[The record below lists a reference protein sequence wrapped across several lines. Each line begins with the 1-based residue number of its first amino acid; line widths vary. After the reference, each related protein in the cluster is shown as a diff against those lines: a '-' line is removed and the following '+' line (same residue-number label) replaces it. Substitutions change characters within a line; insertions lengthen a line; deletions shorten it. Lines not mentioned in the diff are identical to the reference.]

1 MCAVLAVSDC
11 VYTPCFCE
19 ENAYKLCEQL
29 CKHCAGCHVAFIS
42 NLARQVPLWQ
52 QKASKRSDGFVL
64 WDYHV
69 VVLQEG
75 EQDCLVWD
83 LDTTLPFPCTLLAY
97 ADIALN
103 TQLVLGTD
111 FARLFRVVSGNDYLR
126 GFASDR
132 SHMRLSDGAWQA
144 VPPTYPCITASDGAT
159 MRLQDYI
166 SMTATAN
173 HHDPSAAS
181 LLGTV
186 YTEKAFLEK
195 FLLQSASPSTQ
206 VQQQSLATSL

>member
-1 MCAVLAVSDC
+1 MCAVLSVSDC

-29 CKHCAGCHVAFIS
+29 CKRCAHFHVAFIS
-42 NLARQVPLWQ
+42 NPARQVPLWQ
-52 QKASKRSDGFVL
+52 QRASQRSDGFVL

-69 VVLQEG
+69 IVLEEG
-75 EQDCLVWD
+75 EKDCLVWD

-103 TQLVLGTD
+103 TQLLLDTE
-111 FARLFRVVSGNDYLR
+111 FARLFRVVSGNDYLQ

-132 SHMRLSDGAWQA
+132 SHMRLSNGAWQA
-144 VPPTYPCITASDGAT
+144 VPPSYPCITASDGAA

-166 SMTATAN
+166 SMTASAC

-186 YTEKAFLEK
+186 YSEAAFLER
-195 FLLQSASPSTQ
+195 FLLQPASHSP
-206 VQQQSLATSL
+206 QQQQPLATSL